1 MSLENRVSGCLVSQ
15 EIRDLIKSGRIR
27 INRLDESRIQPS
39 SFEPVIGDE
48 VFILDTENIGL
59 FKPRNDESIY
69 RTLIQI
75 PGTYRK
81 RLDISNG
88 FELKKGLTYLIPL
101 EESIEVESGE
111 FIKSSPKSSFGRL
124 FLNTRMLAD
133 YNLCFDEINPR
144 YKANSHL
151 KVWLMVQPL
160 AFNIIVYP
168 GVSFNQLRFFKG
180 HNAQLNPAEI
190 IDEIK
195 KNPILFD
202 KNSEALEPMECI
214 VTDGLH
220 IHLDTVGSHNA
231 GVVALRAKNNLNPI
245 DVSKKLEYK
254 IEDYFEP
261 LINKDAKG
269 IKIKKGEYYL
279 ISSREKLKIPEHLNV
294 ELKGYSHIG
303 ISGPLHFAG
312 FIDNGFEG
320 DLTFEMRSDESSDVS
335 LTEGMPIS
343 KLDIFRT
350 NIPDKVYGKEIGSN
364 YQEQVGPRPAKFFK
378 DIDYEYLAKSYDKLN
393 RLVLVNGSD
402 ILLRHRSK
410 RDGFEFIDDK
420 VMTALFEDIK
430 DGFFHSRYDC
440 EDDEAVLQIIPYIL
454 MFRGDRTIFSYVRA
468 SNIKDYGDPRLF
480 DKHSIGVGGHI
491 SKEHDAKDGNR
502 DYVNNC
508 IMRELGEE
516 VIINGKISTPK
527 LIGTLMQYDKPVDRV
542 HFGLVYAI
550 YTDGCITPT
559 EKSIKE
565 GGMISIDKLVNDIKI
580 IEKYET
586 WSRVL
591 VPHLHNI
598 YNIIK

>member
-1 MSLENRVSGCLVSQ
+1 MSLENRVDGCLVSQ

-27 INRLDESRIQPS
+27 TNRLDESRIQPS

-75 PGTYRK
+75 PGTHRK
-81 RLDISNG
+81 RLGISNG

-133 YNLCFDEINPR
+133 YNLCFDEINPI

-160 AFNIIVYP
+160 AFNVIIYP

-180 HNAQLNPAEI
+180 HNAQLSPAEI

-220 IHLDTVGSHNA
+220 IHIDTVGSHSA

-245 DVSKKLEYK
+245 DISKRLEHK

-261 LINKDAKG
+261 LINKDDKG
-269 IKIKKGEYYL
+269 IKIRKGEYYL

-303 ISGPLHFAG
+303 ISGPLHFSG

-320 DLTFEMRSDESSDVS
+320 DLTFELRSDESSDVG

-350 NIPDKVYGKEIGSN
+350 NIPDKLYGRAIGSS
-364 YQEQVGPRPAKFFK
+364 YQEQVGPCPAKFFK
-378 DIDYEYLAKSYDKLN
+378 ELDYEYLAKSYDKLN

-402 ILLRHRSK
+402 TLLRHRSK
-410 RDGFEFIDDK
+410 RDGFEFIDDR
-420 VMTALFEDIK
+420 VRSALFEDIK

-454 MFRGDRTIFSYVRA
+454 IFKRDRTIFSYVRA
-468 SNIKDYGDPRLF
+468 SNIRDYGDPRLF

-491 SKEHDAKDGNR
+491 SKEHDAKDGDR

-527 LIGTLMQYDKPVDRV
+527 LIGTLMRYDKPVDRV
-542 HFGLVYAI
+542 HFGLIYTI
-550 YTDGCITPT
+550 YTDGYITPT

-565 GGMISIDKLVNDIKI
+565 GGMISIDKLVTDTNGID
-580 IEKYET
+580 KYET

-591 VPHLHNI
+591 IPHLDKI
-598 YNIIK
+598 YNLV